1 MYSFILENQL
11 SKLFEVLSANGPKTR
26 IKTLILNTTET
37 FSSEE
42 AEEAFPPDLSSIPP
56 AVFARATANLT
67 VAQFS
72 EAELQTDQLNSL
84 MKLISGDS
92 LISLRELGLANNDV
106 SKVDAICFA

>member
-26 IKTLILNTTET
+26 IKTL
-37 FSSEE
+37 
-42 AEEAFPPDLSSIPP
+42 AFPPDLSSIPA

-84 MKLISGDS
+84 MELISGDS
-92 LISLRELGLANNDV
+92 VIDLRELGLANNDV
-106 SKVDAICFA
+106 SKVDAIFT